1 MWGDELNI
9 STYRCSYNQRQMAL
23 SNESIKFYCQAKLC
37 DLAILNSPTSYDDT
51 ELTYYLVDELR
62 RHGYTN
68 FYTRL
73 GRADVAG
80 LLQHRC
86 GNQAHG
92 HHQSGGEV
100 LPPDV

>member
-1 MWGDELNI
+1 
-9 STYRCSYNQRQMAL
+9 MAL

-68 FYTRL
+68 FYHLVT
-73 GRADVAG
+73 
-80 LLQHRC
+80 
-86 GNQAHG
+86 
-92 HHQSGGEV
+92 
-100 LPPDV
+100 